1 MIGVERIGRC
11 VHLKLQIPPVN
22 VIDTASCNMLAEKVG
37 ELKADESI
45 AALFLSGEG
54 KGFSAGAS
62 VEEHRR
68 ENVEGMLDALLGA
81 CRELAEFPA
90 PTVALVHGM
99 CLGGAMELIAFCDF
113 VVADPGA
120 KFGQPEIQL
129 AFFPP
134 LACGKLAKLIGPQRA
149 AHMIFTG
156 RILKAEP
163 ALEVGLVQEIV
174 PQDEWPAYIERFN
187 GLSAPV
193 LRLSKQALLK
203 AGGGADFSALD
214 RMKELFL
221 TELYKIEDLEE
232 GIASFAEKRKP
243 EWKHR

>member
-1 MIGVERIGRC
+1 MIGVERIGRS
-11 VHLKLQIPPVN
+11 VHLTLRMPPVN
-22 VIDTASCNMLAEKVG
+22 VIDTASCTALTG
-37 ELKADESI
+37 QLLELKQDESI
-45 AALFLSGEG
+45 AALFLSGDG
-54 KGFSAGAS
+54 RGFSAGAS

-68 ENVEGMLDALLGA
+68 ENVEGMLDALMA
-81 CRELAEFPA
+81 SCRELAEFPA

-113 VVADPGA
+113 VVADPEA

-134 LACGKLAKLIGPQRA
+134 LACGRLPQLIGSQRA
-149 AHMIFTG
+149 AHLNLTG
-156 RILKAEP
+156 
-163 ALEVGLVQEIV
+163 EIV
-174 PQDEWPAYIERFN
+174 KAPEAKALGLAQDLVEKDEWPAYIERFN

-203 AGGGADFSALD
+203 AGGGPDFTRLD
-214 RMKELFL
+214 SIKDLFL
-221 TELYKIEDLEE
+221 TELYKLEDLQE
-232 GIASFAEKRKP
+232 GINSFAEKRKP